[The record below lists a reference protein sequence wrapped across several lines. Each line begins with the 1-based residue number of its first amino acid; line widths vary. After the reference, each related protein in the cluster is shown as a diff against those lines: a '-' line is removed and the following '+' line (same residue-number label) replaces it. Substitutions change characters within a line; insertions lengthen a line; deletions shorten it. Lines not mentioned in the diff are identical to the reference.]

1 MTKYISPIFCLGLI
15 LCTGIIPALAA
26 VTDSGLQGWYGSED
40 SARQITLSTGV
51 FEQIERPIAYSNTLK
66 AEEIDMLEIR
76 AELEPKIGESLSLL
90 TATSDRPLYKPGS
103 IIVRFKPD
111 IASSPVRLA
120 QASNAA
126 HTQLGATVTTDYS
139 NIGLPGMQALHL
151 PDGVSVAEAVQIY
164 SRNPNVLYAEPNYY
178 YYVDIVP
185 DEVHSQNL
193 PAEDG
198 AERIPNDPEFG
209 KLWGLHNTG
218 QVISGRAGTVDADI
232 DAPEAWSITTGSP
245 DVIIAVIDTGV
256 MYTHPDLAANIWKNP
271 GEIPGNGIDDDHN
284 GYIDD
289 VYGWNFYDDNND
301 PNDLDGHGTH
311 CAGTIAG
318 VGNNTEGVAGVMWN
332 AKIMSLQFLSPDGPG
347 DTANAILAIQYA
359 TMMGADIISCSWGG
373 GGYSQA
379 LKDAIDA
386 SPALVVC
393 AAGNDGMDNDAKP
406 SYPSSYTSA
415 NILAVAA
422 SNNIEQLA
430 SFSNIGA
437 TSVDVVAPGE
447 TIYSTYI
454 THPRVTAFCD
464 PMDSLNAWN
473 ADAPWG
479 LNTTHYVSPP
489 SSADDSPGGNYAPNT
504 YAWLT
509 TKNPI
514 DLRGLQGTTL
524 TFAARW
530 ELETG
535 SDVLHVVSSPDDY
548 DYYTHGYLTGSSDG
562 EWGSITVPFDMYDG
576 SQVYI
581 GFLLQ
586 TDGTVQKD
594 GVLIDDIRITV
605 IEPGSVTAGYG
616 YLSGTSMAT
625 PHVSGVA
632 GLIRSIN
639 TSLSATEIK
648 DAIINT
654 VDKKPA
660 YTGKVVSGGRVNAY
674 SALNAVTPVI
684 EPAPQAD
691 FTANVTT
698 GPAPLAAQFTDTST
712 GSPTSW
718 LWSFGDGATS
728 TAQNPIHTYTTPG
741 TYTVSLTA
749 TNAGGS
755 STETRTNYI
764 TVTTPPPVAA
774 FTANVTTGPAPL
786 AVQFT
791 DISTGSPTSWLWNFG
806 DGETSTAQ
814 NPIHTYTT
822 PGTYTVS
829 LTATNAG
836 GSSTETRTGYITVAT
851 PPPVAAFTAN
861 VTTGPAPLAVQF
873 TDTST
878 GSPTSWLWSFG
889 DGETSTAQN
898 PIHTYTTPGTYT
910 VSLTATNAGGSST
923 ETKID
928 YITVEGQPAPIA
940 AFTANV
946 TTGPAPLAVQFTDIS
961 TGSPTSWLWSFG
973 DGETSTAQNPTHT
986 YTTPGTYTVSLTA
999 TNAGGSS
1006 TETRTNYIT
1015 VEGQPAPVAA
1025 FTANVTTGPAPLA
1038 VQFTDTSTGN
1048 PTSWLWN
1055 FGDGATSTAQN
1066 PIHTYTTP
1074 GTYTVSLTATNAGGS
1089 STETK
1094 IDYITVGQPAPVA
1107 TFTANV
1113 TTGPAPLAV
1122 QFTDTSTGNP
1132 TSWLWS
1138 FGDGATS
1145 TAQNPIHTY
1154 TTPGTYTVSLTAT
1167 NAGGSS
1173 TETRTNYITVEGQ
1186 PAPIAAFTANVT
1198 TGPAPLTVQFTDTS
1212 TGSPTSWLW
1221 SFGDGETSTAQN
1233 PIHTYTT
1240 PGTYTV
1246 SLTATNAGGSSTE
1259 TRTNYITVT
1268 TPPPVAA
1275 FTANV
1280 TTGPAPL
1287 AVQFTDIST
1296 GSPTSW
1302 LWSFGDGETST
1313 AQNPIHTYTTPG
1325 TYTVSLTATNAG
1337 GSSTETRTNYITVT
1351 TPPPVAA
1358 FTANVT
1364 TGPAPLAV
1372 QFTDISTGSPTS
1384 WLWNFG
1390 DGATSTAQNPIH
1402 TYTAPGTYTVSLTAT
1417 NAGGSSTETRTGYI
1431 TVTPVAPF
1439 LASITVAPASA
1450 TLAVGETRQ
1459 FNATGYDQ
1467 YGVEMPVTVAWL
1479 CSNETVGRIDNGLFT
1494 ALAPGTALVN
1504 ATNSTVTG
1512 SAVVTVTT
1520 SGSPENGSIVVTAN
1534 VTGAA
1539 ILLDG
1544 ADTGLVTASASSVII
1559 PDVLAGTHT
1568 VGVGSVTGYRT
1579 PPAQTVTVLPGG
1591 AVDVTFMFE
1600 PLTLA
1605 AIVVAPGTAILEP
1618 GDLQQFT
1625 AIGYDQYGDEMPIV
1639 AAWSCTNESV
1649 GTIDSAGLFTALSP
1663 GTVTVM
1669 ASASGI
1675 VGTAAVTVLPT
1686 GPVLTSITLSPIEVM
1701 LTIGESEQFTALCRD
1716 QYGEPM
1722 DEIPVTWSVDNE
1734 SVGTIDAT
1742 GLFTAT
1748 GAGTTGVT
1756 AAAGEITGSANV
1768 TVVPAGPAPIDVIIV
1783 SPAAV
1788 TLDIGCIQQ
1797 FTATCYDADGTLIP
1811 GAAVVWTVTDGAV
1824 GRIDDDGLFTA
1835 IGEGTT
1841 TVAATLDGVTGT
1853 ATVTVRSPPSVLAR
1867 IEVCPPCTTLDVGET
1882 YRFAATGY
1890 DRFGNVIPD
1899 LAFTWSCSDPCIG
1912 SIDDCGL
1919 FTALAE
1925 GTATITASAGC
1936 IQGTACVTVRCPA
1949 PTLTCIEISPADA
1962 TLTVGSVQQFV
1973 ATAYDQCGNRMD
1985 CVKFTWSCS
1994 DPCVGSID
2002 DCGLFTAL
2010 APGTATITASAG
2022 CIQGI
2027 ACVAVEAP
2035 PITCIEISPADA
2047 TLTVGSVQQ
2056 FTATA
2061 YDQCG
2066 NRVDCV
2072 KFTWSCSD
2080 PCVGSIDDCGL
2091 FTALAPGTA
2100 TITASAGCIQGIAC
2114 VAVEAP
2120 PITLYADFSADVTCG
2135 AAPLTVRFTDCSAGC
2150 PASHAWEFGDGGSS
2164 TEQNPVHVYDT
2175 AGTYTV
2181 TLTVENAGGNDTCRR
2196 ADYITVTEPAG
2207 PAPGHSGGSSSS
2219 SGGGSPPAIRAGA
2232 SRTFG
2237 DLTGSA
2243 VTGVTLTAS
2252 GDIERVMLAVKT
2264 ARLPA
2269 GVEPPETPV
2278 YEYVEITLSRANPA
2292 DIGNATIEFVV
2303 PMAWFEENGLA
2314 PDDAVLLRCVNG
2326 TWETLPTEY
2335 LGMEDGNCQFRATT
2349 EGFSYFAVSAAEGAP
2364 LAATTPVVEA
2374 VAAGVEE
2381 TTTVPA
2387 ATTVPATPL
2396 LFAPALAP
2404 FILLLLG
2411 GRRKN

>member
-1 MTKYISPIFCLGLI
+1 MAKRDFYEVLGVSR
-15 LCTGIIPALAA
+15 GSDEAALK
-26 VTDSGLQGWYGSED
+26 
-40 SARQITLSTGV
+40 SAYRKLAMQYHPDRNPGDK
-51 FEQIERPIAYSNTLK
+51 K
-66 AEEIDMLEIR
+66 AEDAFKRISEAYEV
-76 AELEPKIGESLSLL
+76 LS
-90 TATSDRPLYKPGS
+90 DPGK
-103 IIVRFKPD
+103 R
-111 IASSPVRLA
+111 R
-120 QASNAA
+120 
-126 HTQLGATVTTDYS
+126 
-139 NIGLPGMQALHL
+139 M
-151 PDGVSVAEAVQIY
+151 
-164 SRNPNVLYAEPNYY
+164 
-178 YYVDIVP
+178 
-185 DEVHSQNL
+185 
-193 PAEDG
+193 
-198 AERIPNDPEFG
+198 
-209 KLWGLHNTG
+209 
-218 QVISGRAGTVDADI
+218 
-232 DAPEAWSITTGSP
+232 
-245 DVIIAVIDTGV
+245 
-256 MYTHPDLAANIWKNP
+256 
-271 GEIPGNGIDDDHN
+271 
-284 GYIDD
+284 
-289 VYGWNFYDDNND
+289 
-301 PNDLDGHGTH
+301 
-311 CAGTIAG
+311 
-318 VGNNTEGVAGVMWN
+318 
-332 AKIMSLQFLSPDGPG
+332 
-347 DTANAILAIQYA
+347 
-359 TMMGADIISCSWGG
+359 
-373 GGYSQA
+373 
-379 LKDAIDA
+379 
-386 SPALVVC
+386 
-393 AAGNDGMDNDAKP
+393 
-406 SYPSSYTSA
+406 
-415 NILAVAA
+415 
-422 SNNIEQLA
+422 
-430 SFSNIGA
+430 
-437 TSVDVVAPGE
+437 
-447 TIYSTYI
+447 
-454 THPRVTAFCD
+454 
-464 PMDSLNAWN
+464 
-473 ADAPWG
+473 
-479 LNTTHYVSPP
+479 
-489 SSADDSPGGNYAPNT
+489 
-504 YAWLT
+504 
-509 TKNPI
+509 
-514 DLRGLQGTTL
+514 
-524 TFAARW
+524 
-530 ELETG
+530 
-535 SDVLHVVSSPDDY
+535 
-548 DYYTHGYLTGSSDG
+548 
-562 EWGSITVPFDMYDG
+562 
-576 SQVYI
+576 
-581 GFLLQ
+581 
-586 TDGTVQKD
+586 
-594 GVLIDDIRITV
+594 
-605 IEPGSVTAGYG
+605 
-616 YLSGTSMAT
+616 
-625 PHVSGVA
+625 
-632 GLIRSIN
+632 
-639 TSLSATEIK
+639 
-648 DAIINT
+648 
-654 VDKKPA
+654 
-660 YTGKVVSGGRVNAY
+660 
-674 SALNAVTPVI
+674 
-684 EPAPQAD
+684 
-691 FTANVTT
+691 
-698 GPAPLAAQFTDTST
+698 
-712 GSPTSW
+712 
-718 LWSFGDGATS
+718 
-728 TAQNPIHTYTTPG
+728 
-741 TYTVSLTA
+741 
-749 TNAGGS
+749 
-755 STETRTNYI
+755 
-764 TVTTPPPVAA
+764 
-774 FTANVTTGPAPL
+774 
-786 AVQFT
+786 
-791 DISTGSPTSWLWNFG
+791 
-806 DGETSTAQ
+806 
-814 NPIHTYTT
+814 
-822 PGTYTVS
+822 
-829 LTATNAG
+829 
-836 GSSTETRTGYITVAT
+836 
-851 PPPVAAFTAN
+851 
-861 VTTGPAPLAVQF
+861 
-873 TDTST
+873 
-878 GSPTSWLWSFG
+878 
-889 DGETSTAQN
+889 
-898 PIHTYTTPGTYT
+898 
-910 VSLTATNAGGSST
+910 
-923 ETKID
+923 
-928 YITVEGQPAPIA
+928 
-940 AFTANV
+940 
-946 TTGPAPLAVQFTDIS
+946 
-961 TGSPTSWLWSFG
+961 
-973 DGETSTAQNPTHT
+973 
-986 YTTPGTYTVSLTA
+986 
-999 TNAGGSS
+999 
-1006 TETRTNYIT
+1006 
-1015 VEGQPAPVAA
+1015 
-1025 FTANVTTGPAPLA
+1025 
-1038 VQFTDTSTGN
+1038 
-1048 PTSWLWN
+1048 
-1055 FGDGATSTAQN
+1055 
-1066 PIHTYTTP
+1066 
-1074 GTYTVSLTATNAGGS
+1074 
-1089 STETK
+1089 
-1094 IDYITVGQPAPVA
+1094 
-1107 TFTANV
+1107 
-1113 TTGPAPLAV
+1113 
-1122 QFTDTSTGNP
+1122 
-1132 TSWLWS
+1132 
-1138 FGDGATS
+1138 
-1145 TAQNPIHTY
+1145 
-1154 TTPGTYTVSLTAT
+1154 
-1167 NAGGSS
+1167 
-1173 TETRTNYITVEGQ
+1173 
-1186 PAPIAAFTANVT
+1186 
-1198 TGPAPLTVQFTDTS
+1198 
-1212 TGSPTSWLW
+1212 
-1221 SFGDGETSTAQN
+1221 
-1233 PIHTYTT
+1233 
-1240 PGTYTV
+1240 
-1246 SLTATNAGGSSTE
+1246 
-1259 TRTNYITVT
+1259 
-1268 TPPPVAA
+1268 
-1275 FTANV
+1275 
-1280 TTGPAPL
+1280 
-1287 AVQFTDIST
+1287 
-1296 GSPTSW
+1296 
-1302 LWSFGDGETST
+1302 
-1313 AQNPIHTYTTPG
+1313 
-1325 TYTVSLTATNAG
+1325 
-1337 GSSTETRTNYITVT
+1337 
-1351 TPPPVAA
+1351 
-1358 FTANVT
+1358 
-1364 TGPAPLAV
+1364 
-1372 QFTDISTGSPTS
+1372 
-1384 WLWNFG
+1384 
-1390 DGATSTAQNPIH
+1390 
-1402 TYTAPGTYTVSLTAT
+1402 
-1417 NAGGSSTETRTGYI
+1417 
-1431 TVTPVAPF
+1431 
-1439 LASITVAPASA
+1439 
-1450 TLAVGETRQ
+1450 
-1459 FNATGYDQ
+1459 YDQ

-2164 TEQNPVHVYDT
+2164 TEQNPVHVYNT

>member
-1 MTKYISPIFCLGLI
+1 
-15 LCTGIIPALAA
+15 
-26 VTDSGLQGWYGSED
+26 
-40 SARQITLSTGV
+40 
-51 FEQIERPIAYSNTLK
+51 
-66 AEEIDMLEIR
+66 MLEIR

-218 QVISGRAGTVDADI
+218 QVISGRTGTVDADI

-347 DTANAILAIQYA
+347 DTADAILAIQYA

-454 THPRVTAFCD
+454 THPRVTAFYD

-586 TDGTVQKD
+586 TDDTVQKD

-698 GPAPLAAQFTDTST
+698 GPAPLAVQFTDTST

-814 NPIHTYTT
+814 NPIHTYTA

-836 GSSTETRTGYITVAT
+836 GSSTEIK
-851 PPPVAAFTAN
+851 
-861 VTTGPAPLAVQF
+861 
-873 TDTST
+873 TD
-878 GSPTSWLWSFG
+878 
-889 DGETSTAQN
+889 
-898 PIHTYTTPGTYT
+898 
-910 VSLTATNAGGSST
+910 
-923 ETKID
+923 
-928 YITVEGQPAPIA
+928 
-940 AFTANV
+940 
-946 TTGPAPLAVQFTDIS
+946 
-961 TGSPTSWLWSFG
+961 
-973 DGETSTAQNPTHT
+973 
-986 YTTPGTYTVSLTA
+986 
-999 TNAGGSS
+999 
-1006 TETRTNYIT
+1006 
-1015 VEGQPAPVAA
+1015 
-1025 FTANVTTGPAPLA
+1025 
-1038 VQFTDTSTGN
+1038 
-1048 PTSWLWN
+1048 
-1055 FGDGATSTAQN
+1055 
-1066 PIHTYTTP
+1066 
-1074 GTYTVSLTATNAGGS
+1074 
-1089 STETK
+1089 
-1094 IDYITVGQPAPVA
+1094 
-1107 TFTANV
+1107 
-1113 TTGPAPLAV
+1113 
-1122 QFTDTSTGNP
+1122 
-1132 TSWLWS
+1132 
-1138 FGDGATS
+1138 
-1145 TAQNPIHTY
+1145 
-1154 TTPGTYTVSLTAT
+1154 
-1167 NAGGSS
+1167 
-1173 TETRTNYITVEGQ
+1173 
-1186 PAPIAAFTANVT
+1186 
-1198 TGPAPLTVQFTDTS
+1198 
-1212 TGSPTSWLW
+1212 
-1221 SFGDGETSTAQN
+1221 
-1233 PIHTYTT
+1233 
-1240 PGTYTV
+1240 
-1246 SLTATNAGGSSTE
+1246 
-1259 TRTNYITVT
+1259 YITVT
-1268 TPPPVAA
+1268 TPPSVAA

-1899 LAFTWSCSDPCIG
+1899 LAFTWSCSDPC
-1912 SIDDCGL
+1912 
-1919 FTALAE
+1919 
-1925 GTATITASAGC
+1925 
-1936 IQGTACVTVRCPA
+1936 
-1949 PTLTCIEISPADA
+1949 
-1962 TLTVGSVQQFV
+1962 
-1973 ATAYDQCGNRMD
+1973 
-1985 CVKFTWSCS
+1985 
-1994 DPCVGSID
+1994 VGSID

-2066 NRVDCV
+2066 NRMDCV

-2232 SRTFG
+2232 SCTFG

-2314 PDDAVLLRCVNG
+2314 PDDAVLLHYVNG